1 MPSGTL
7 VAAVM
12 ARLNASWTVTAIIE
26 DDTTGQGTPDGSPY
40 VTVEYPVAREDQITI
55 GAPGS
60 NVFRESG
67 VIRLVMSFQ
76 TGGGLTQPLA
86 LMDQLRALFRGKQFD
101 GVTTFAPSPAIVD
114 PPTNYQGGRFKM
126 SSAVPYYLDLFA

>member
-7 VAAVM
+7 VAAVT
-12 ARLNASWTVTAIIE
+12 ARLKASWTETAIVE

-40 VTVEYPVAREDQITI
+40 VTVKYPVAREDQVTI
-55 GAPGS
+55 GAPGN

-86 LMDQLRALFRGKQFD
+86 LMDRLRALFRGQQFD
-101 GVTTFAPSPAIVD
+101 GVMTFAPSPAIVD
-114 PPTNYQGGRFKM
+114 PTNYQGGRFKM

>member
-7 VAAVM
+7 VAAVT
-12 ARLNASWTVTAIIE
+12 ARLKASWTETAIIE
-26 DDTTGQGTPDGSPY
+26 NDATGQGTPDGSPY

-55 GAPGS
+55 GAPGN

-86 LMDQLRALFRGKQFD
+86 LMDQLRALFRSNQFD

-114 PPTNYQGGRFKM
+114 PINYQGGRFKM
-126 SSAVPYYLDLFA
+126 SSAVPYYFDLFA

>member
-1 MPSGTL
+1 MSFNTL
-7 VAAVM
+7 AVLD
-12 ARLNASWTVTAIIE
+12 AIVTLLTETLSAE
-26 DDTTGQGTPDGSPY
+26 Q
-40 VTVEYPVAREDQITI
+40 VTI
-55 GAPGS
+55 GAPGN

-86 LMDQLRALFRGKQFD
+86 LMDQLRALFRGQQFD
-101 GVTTFAPSPAIVD
+101 GVTTFTPSPAIVD
-114 PPTNYQGGRFKM
+114 PTNYQGGRFKM